1 MLVRVIERM
10 HSNTCAHS
18 RVSNVRVR
26 GNVSNECVVYYV
38 LLCWQNTPLKR
49 FDRLTC
55 RLDPANAEMHWGSQ
69 RVSGNWQM

>member
-26 GNVSNECVVYYV
+26 GNVSNESVVYSV
-38 LLCWQNTPLKR
+38 LVLAEHSTKTVR
-49 FDRLTC
+49 
-55 RLDPANAEMHWGSQ
+55 PADLPARPRQCQMHWGSQ
-69 RVSGNWQM
+69 RVSGNWQV